1 MINGAI
7 KPVMK
12 RVFPAISLLIVTT
25 TSALSAAQSACPASV
40 TYPSAEWPSRASE
53 VAAQRATEI
62 AALEQYAFTLTGEDD
77 ERRGIRTDAVLI
89 IHRGQ
94 LVYERYARSWTADQ
108 PHYAWSMT
116 KSLMNTLTGV
126 AVGRGYL
133 SIDDSI
139 CRWMPYLPMSQ
150 CAVKIQNTLEF
161 STGFNWRETYENA
174 SNQESSVLAMLYGV
188 GSADAASFV
197 ARHPLRDAPGTTY
210 MYSSGDTNVLSRAV
224 DRAYTAAGEDA
235 DYPWRHVFEPLGI
248 TSATLERDATG
259 TPVGSS
265 WWYATPR
272 DFARF
277 GYFLLRDGCW
287 NNQRILPD
295 GWVAASTAVNP
306 AIRMRRLDADADD
319 VQGRQFWL
327 NKPIPEQNVTTPWP
341 GVPED
346 AFAARGHWGQSITV
360 VPSRDVVIVRMADDR
375 ERVFEFARFI
385 NLALE
390 VAR

>member
-1 MINGAI
+1 
-7 KPVMK
+7 MK
-12 RVFPAISLLIVTT
+12 STIVSTLGLLAAMSFARTA
-25 TSALSAAQSACPASV
+25 SAQNSCPSGV
-40 TYPSAEWPSRASE
+40 TYPGAEWSSRAAAVS
-53 VAAQRATEI
+53 AQRTMEI

-77 ERRGIRTDAVLI
+77 DRLGIRTDAVLI
-89 IHRGQ
+89 IHRGE
-94 LVYERYARSWTADQ
+94 LIYERYARSWTAEQ

-116 KSLMNTLTGV
+116 KSLMNTLTGI

-139 CRWMPYLPMSQ
+139 CRWMPYLRTTQ
-150 CAVKIQNTLEF
+150 CPVTIRNTLEF
-161 STGFNWRETYENA
+161 STGFDWRETYENA

-188 GSADAASFV
+188 GSADAATFV
-197 ARHPLRDAPGTTY
+197 ASHPLRDAPGTTY

-224 DRAYTAAGEDA
+224 DRAFTAAGEDP
-235 DYPWRHVFEPLGI
+235 DYPWRRLFDRIGI
-248 TSATLERDATG
+248 TSATIERDVTG
-259 TPVGSS
+259 TPIGSS

-272 DFARF
+272 DYARF

-287 NNQRILPD
+287 NNERILPER
-295 GWVAASTAVNP
+295 WVADSTAVNP
-306 AIRMRRLDADADD
+306 AIRLRRLDADPDD

-327 NKPIPEQNVTTPWP
+327 NKPIPEQGVTTPWP

-360 VPSRDVVIVRMADDR
+360 IPSRDVVIVRLADDR